1 MNDYFIRNDREARFA
16 QMADDLASEISK
28 TAAKYD
34 EEGSFPF
41 EHFEKLKDAGYLKI
55 TAPKQFGGD
64 GASLYEMVLMQERL
78 AKGDG
83 STALGVGWHVG
94 MMLSLRENGGWPE
107 HLYEQLC
114 RLVVDEG
121 EMINSFAS
129 ERATGS
135 PTRGGRPGT
144 TAEKTA
150 DGWVITGRKTFST
163 LSPILNYFTVSA
175 SIKDSDE
182 IGRFFVKKDK
192 NVHIEETWN
201 TMSMRATGS
210 HDVILDGVTVSDD
223 ALIELEIPGKKTH
236 HQNDQ
241 GWLLHIPACYIGI
254 AHAARDYAIDFAMNY
269 KPTSLPGPISELEHI
284 QNKIG
289 EIEVELKTARMFL
302 YAVADR
308 WDRNPDERLQLK
320 SELALAKYVATNAAL
335 SIVDKAMRIVGGSSL
350 AKSFPLERMYR
361 DVRAGL
367 HNPPMDDA
375 VIRGL
380 AQAALASRK

>member
-320 SELALAKYVATNAAL
+320 SELGLAKYVATNAAL